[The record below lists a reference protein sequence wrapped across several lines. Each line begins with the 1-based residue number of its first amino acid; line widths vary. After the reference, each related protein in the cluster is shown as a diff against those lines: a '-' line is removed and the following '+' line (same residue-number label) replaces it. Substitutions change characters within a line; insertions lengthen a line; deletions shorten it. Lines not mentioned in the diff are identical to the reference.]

1 MRTAHFYLK
10 LKPEEL
16 LEYYQG
22 HKHFV
27 RVRTYEGYSIQFRA
41 EHLRRW
47 VKKQGI
53 HGEFE
58 ITFDDHNHFAGLAM
72 YRDLSGASLNSPLN
86 SGGRLGTGGHAASE
100 RIEAPPA
107 PGPRQR
113 PRGFNKSI

>member
-58 ITFDDHNHFAGLAM
+58 ITFDDQNHFAGLAM
-72 YRDLSGASLNSPLN
+72 YRDLSGAPLS
-86 SGGRLGTGGHAASE
+86 SGGTSGAGRHAAPESAE
-100 RIEAPPA
+100 TPPA